1 MFVMYTWG
9 GHHMTENEKELLNII
24 RTHDNPEQALEIATR
39 IILSFVEPHESS
51 QEQSA
56 ACQQALA

>member
-1 MFVMYTWG
+1 
-9 GHHMTENEKELLNII
+9 MTENEKELLRII
-24 RTHDNPEQALEIATR
+24 RTHDNPEQALEIATK
-39 IILSFVEPHESS
+39 IILSFVKPHESY